1 MHFFNEKI
9 SVEKTLKKEGN
20 MIYILRHGL
29 DDERFIGGWSNVEL
43 VGDGIEQVK
52 RTVKFMQ
59 EHSIVFDK
67 IYSSD
72 IKRAV
77 QTAQLV
83 SDAYHIPIELQPCLR
98 ELDKGILTGMPK
110 EKAEALFS
118 DFVGDVDIS
127 TSYPE
132 GESMLNLYKR
142 QKEVLEWI
150 MGLERCLI
158 VTHRGPIN
166 MYYFYLKEETLTNDK
181 KRFGVT
187 HASLH
192 ELDTK
197 QKILRKIYEPKE
209 KMK

>member
-1 MHFFNEKI
+1 
-9 SVEKTLKKEGN
+9 

-29 DDERFIGGWSNVEL
+29 DDERFIGGWSDVEL
-43 VGDGIEQVK
+43 TEEGKKQVK
-52 RTVKFMQ
+52 RTIDFMKKHQ
-59 EHSIVFDK
+59 IIFDR

-77 QTAQLV
+77 ETAELV

-98 ELDKGILTGMPK
+98 ELDKGLLTGMLK
-110 EKAEALFS
+110 EQAEELYPEYIEN
-118 DFVGDVDIS
+118 VGIY
-127 TSYPE
+127 TSYPK
-132 GESMLNLYKR
+132 GESMLALYKR

-150 MGLERCLI
+150 LGLERCLI

-166 MYYFYLKEETLTNDK
+166 MYYFYLNHEPLSNDK

-192 ELDTK
+192 ELDSK
-197 QKILRKIYEPKE
+197 KKVLKKIYEPKE
-209 KMK
+209 RVK

>member
-1 MHFFNEKI
+1 
-9 SVEKTLKKEGN
+9 

-29 DDERFIGGWSNVEL
+29 DDERFIGGWSDVEL
-43 VGDGIEQVK
+43 TEEGKKQVK
-52 RTVKFMQ
+52 RTIDFMKQ
-59 EHSIVFDK
+59 HQIIFDR

-77 QTAQLV
+77 ETAELV

-98 ELDKGILTGMPK
+98 ELDKGLLTGMLK
-110 EKAEALFS
+110 EQAEEL
-118 DFVGDVDIS
+118 
-127 TSYPE
+127 YPE
-132 GESMLNLYKR
+132 YIENVGIYMHYPKGESMLALYKR

-150 MGLERCLI
+150 LGLERCLI

-166 MYYFYLKEETLTNDK
+166 MYYFYLNHERLSNDK

-192 ELDTK
+192 ELDSK
-197 QKILRKIYEPKE
+197 QKVLKKIYEPKE
-209 KMK
+209 RVK

>member
-1 MHFFNEKI
+1 
-9 SVEKTLKKEGN
+9 

-29 DDERFIGGWSNVEL
+29 DDERFIGGWSDVEL
-43 VGDGIEQVK
+43 TEEGKEQVK
-52 RTVKFMQ
+52 RTIDFMKKHQ
-59 EHSIVFDK
+59 IIFDR

-77 QTAQLV
+77 ETAELV

-98 ELDKGILTGMPK
+98 ELDKGLLTGMLN
-110 EKAEALFS
+110 EQAEEL
-118 DFVGDVDIS
+118 
-127 TSYPE
+127 YPE
-132 GESMLNLYKR
+132 YIENVGIYTRYPKGESMLALYKR

-150 MGLERCLI
+150 LGLERCLI

-166 MYYFYLKEETLTNDK
+166 MYYFYLNHEPLSNDK

-192 ELDTK
+192 ELDSK
-197 QKILRKIYEPKE
+197 QKVLKKIYEPKE
-209 KMK
+209 RVK

>member
-1 MHFFNEKI
+1 
-9 SVEKTLKKEGN
+9 

-43 VGDGIEQVK
+43 VEEGIEQVK
-52 RTVKFMQ
+52 RTIEFMKKHQ
-59 EHSIVFDK
+59 IVFDR

-72 IKRAV
+72 IKRAKE
-77 QTAQLV
+77 TAQLV

-98 ELDKGILTGMPK
+98 ELDKGLLTGMPK
-110 EKAEALFS
+110 EKAEALFP
-118 DFVGDVDIS
+118 DFVGDVGIN

-132 GESMLNLYKR
+132 GESMLNLYRR

-150 MGLERCLI
+150 MGLEKCLI

-166 MYYFYLKEETLTNDK
+166 MYYFHLNNVPLTNDK
-181 KRFGVT
+181 NCFGVT

-192 ELDTK
+192 ELDSK
-197 QKILRKIYEPKE
+197 QKVLRKIYEPKE
-209 KMK
+209 RMES